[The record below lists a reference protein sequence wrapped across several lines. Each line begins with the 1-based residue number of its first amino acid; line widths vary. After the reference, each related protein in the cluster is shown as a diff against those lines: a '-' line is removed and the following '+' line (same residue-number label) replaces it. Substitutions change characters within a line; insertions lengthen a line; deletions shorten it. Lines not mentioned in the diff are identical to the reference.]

1 MSKFLTYSRST
12 DAKPAVVPRL
22 FSARPHPFPKLLML
36 ERGLLGLAVIGTV
49 LPAPFYQGQRY
60 PGLAILMMLL
70 FAALGLGLPLEQSR
84 RVRVGF
90 TLISLGLILL
100 ATVWAG
106 NRSFILLHVV
116 LLLRGGL
123 LFRWPGQ
130 VAIATLTFTLLLAAL
145 HRQLTILPVGQFTV
159 INQMGLGPLLVLVAL
174 VYLLCLSFVL
184 LMMNALLAERRSRD
198 QLALAHQQLQDYAL
212 RIEDQAMLEERNR
225 IARDIHDSLG
235 HALTGMNLQMEAVL
249 KLWDPDP
256 TQAKALLQEA
266 KQLGSTALQE
276 VRQSVA
282 TLRSP
287 MVSHSLETDIHHLVS
302 GIQRQT
308 GLTITTYLQLQHPL
322 PPEVHTGLYRIIQE
336 ALTNICK
343 HAAATQVTL
352 HLRIQTD
359 QIVLDLQDD
368 GQGFDVTQNTTGFGL
383 QSMRERA
390 QSLGGIAQIQSQPGA
405 GCHLQVTL
413 PLPLLTP

>member
-1 MSKFLTYSRST
+1 
-12 DAKPAVVPRL
+12 
-22 FSARPHPFPKLLML
+22 ML

-60 PGLAILMMLL
+60 PGLASLAMLL
-70 FAALGLGLPLEQSR
+70 LVMLGSRLPLDQSR
-84 RVRVGF
+84 YVRVGF
-90 TLISLGLILL
+90 TLLNLGLIVL

-116 LLLRGGL
+116 LLLRSGL

-130 VAIATLTFTLLLAAL
+130 VAIATLTFLILLITLY
-145 HRQLTILPVGQFTV
+145 RQLTALPVGQFTV
-159 INQMGLGPLLVLVAL
+159 INQMGLGSLLVLLAL
-174 VYLLCLSFVL
+174 VYLLCLGFVL
-184 LMMNALLAERRSRD
+184 IMMNALLVERRSRD
-198 QLALAHQQLQDYAL
+198 QLALAHQQLQDYAR

-235 HALTGMNLQMEAVL
+235 HALTGVNLQMEAVL
-249 KLWDPDP
+249 KLWDQDP
-256 TQAKALLQEA
+256 PQAKALLLEA

-287 MVSHSLETDIHHLVS
+287 TVSHSLATDIQQLVL
-302 GIQRQT
+302 GIQRRT
-308 GLTITTYLQLQHPL
+308 GLPITTHLQLQHPL
-322 PPEVHTGLYRIIQE
+322 PLEIHTGLYRILQE

-343 HAAATQVTL
+343 HTAATQVTL
-352 HLRIQTD
+352 HLYTQTN
-359 QIVLDLQDD
+359 QIVLDLRDN

-390 QSLGGIAQIQSQPGA
+390 QSLGGTAQIQSQPGT

-413 PLPLLTP
+413 LES